1 MEFSQPQMYPNQESL
16 ANIYPGGDT
25 MLYSNVPAD
34 PNLYPAEPEMYPDAQ
49 AMYPNVQ
56 QPMYNNPEI
65 QPGGYQAVQPA
76 IYPDMQSGG
85 YPEVQ
90 LSDGFPGAQPM
101 YPEVQPGGGYPG
113 AQPMYPEVQ
122 PGGGYPG
129 AQPMYPEVQPGVNRD
144 EWYVPPGS
152 IPQGFELSNSDDQ
165 DRDTEIENSNLVPLA
180 QPPPKNDWNSYS
192 KSFVF

>member
-122 PGGGYPG
+122 PGG
-129 AQPMYPEVQPGVNRD
+129 NRD

-192 KSFVF
+192 KSAVF